1 VRVVSFKPWQAEH
14 KLVGAGEFCDEGSE
28 MFSVSAIPEVQGDVG
43 DMSDTPRDRL
53 AAVEDCKCPRIEQ
66 RLEVVVL

>member
-1 VRVVSFKPWQAEH
+1 M
-14 KLVGAGEFCDEGSE
+14 GAREFRDEGRE

-43 DMSDTPRDRL
+43 DVSDTSRDRL